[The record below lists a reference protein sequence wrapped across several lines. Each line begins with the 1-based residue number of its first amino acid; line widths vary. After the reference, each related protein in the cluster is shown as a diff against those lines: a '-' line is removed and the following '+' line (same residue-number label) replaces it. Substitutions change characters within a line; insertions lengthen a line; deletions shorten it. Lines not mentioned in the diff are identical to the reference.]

1 MDQHESRDIVV
12 GLCTA
17 SGSGSGSGSG
27 RGVRRGEEEEEL
39 GMVVLCSVVLG
50 PAARRMGVTD
60 RQWTRRVRKNNCV

>member
-17 SGSGSGSGSG
+17 SGSGSGSG
-27 RGVRRGEEEEEL
+27 RGVRRGEEEEEV

-60 RQWTRRVRKNNCV
+60 RQWTSRVRKNNYV